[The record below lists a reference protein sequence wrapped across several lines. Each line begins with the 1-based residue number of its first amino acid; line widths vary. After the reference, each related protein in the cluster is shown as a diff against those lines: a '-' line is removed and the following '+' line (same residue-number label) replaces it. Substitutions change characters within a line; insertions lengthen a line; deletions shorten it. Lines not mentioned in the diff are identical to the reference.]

1 MTTRRA
7 LLTGLAG
14 VAGAVLTGAGPAWAG
29 SRQPP
34 AELAA
39 PGRPEL
45 AVRLRTRAEWGADE
59 KLRFGPQG
67 EVWPAT
73 FSPVQ
78 CLTVHHSAIGVG
90 ADRAAAVRSIYHGH
104 TVAKGWGDIGYHL
117 VIDPE
122 GTLYQGRHT
131 GGPAVFRQPPVN
143 GRAETVTAGHVRG
156 HNPGNIGICLLG
168 DFTGGQPDPRA
179 VGTLT
184 RTLAALSLLCGL
196 DPLARLNYH
205 NVEDGQRYDGPVL
218 ARHRDWVATQCPG
231 NAFAGS
237 GFEPVRQEVA
247 RLVRGQR
254 RG

>member
-14 VAGAVLTGAGPAWAG
+14 VAGGLLAGAGTALAG
-29 SRQPP
+29 SGQPP
-34 AELAA
+34 AGLSV

-45 AVRLRTRAEWGADE
+45 AVPLRSRADWGANE
-59 KLRFGPQG
+59 RLRFGPQG
-67 EVWPAT
+67 EEVWPPT

-90 ADRAAAVRSIYHGH
+90 GDRAAAVRAIYQGH
-104 TVAKGWGDIGYHL
+104 TVDKGWGDIGYHL
-117 VIDPE
+117 LVDPE

-131 GGPAVFRQPPVN
+131 GGLAVFGRSPAY

-168 DFTGGQPDPRA
+168 DFTGGQPSGA
-179 VGTLT
+179 ALSTLT
-184 RTLAALSLLCGL
+184 RALAALSLLCGL
-196 DPLARLNYH
+196 DPLARLTYV
-205 NVEDGQRYDGPVL
+205 NVENGQRFDGPVL

-231 NAFAGS
+231 NAFSG

-247 RLVRGQR
+247 RLVRGAR
-254 RG
+254 